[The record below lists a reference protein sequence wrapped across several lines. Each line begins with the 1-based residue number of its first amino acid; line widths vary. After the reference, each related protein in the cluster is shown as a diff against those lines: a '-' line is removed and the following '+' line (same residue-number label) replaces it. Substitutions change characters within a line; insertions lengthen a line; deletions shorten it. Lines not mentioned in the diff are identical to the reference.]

1 VNSYLTFMIVW
12 YVLASVISQWIVK
25 NALWFVVSNA
35 TNRWKKSIQGVNAL
49 NVDPN
54 KNSQKQIEIS

>member
-1 VNSYLTFMIVW
+1 MIVW
-12 YVLASVISQWIVK
+12 YVLVSVISQWIVK